1 MSINKTELLTMLKN
15 GKTTDE
21 LATEMTAALNEAI
34 AEYKEECAK
43 AEAEKKAAEE
53 LENLKAAD
61 FQEMVETI
69 LDYVYAYYVPDE
81 HSDAFCEVVE
91 RLDYKELMSTFDDS
105 IEEIMKLIET
115 LTVLKDSPLF
125 AEIDT
130 TPLFAK
136 TESAAPIKPK
146 VTTKIEEL
154 TDEEADAIIENM
166 LKKFGF

>member
-1 MSINKTELLTMLKN
+1 MPINKNELLTMLKN

-21 LATEMTAALNEAI
+21 LANEMTAALNEAI

-61 FQEMVETI
+61 FQEMIETI
-69 LDYVYAYYVPDE
+69 IEYVYAYYVPDE
-81 HSDAFCEVVE
+81 HSDVFCEAVE
-91 RLDYKELMSTFDDS
+91 RLDYKELMSTFDES
-105 IEEIMKLIET
+105 IKEIIKMIET
-115 LTVLKDSPLF
+115 LTAFKDSPLF
-125 AEIDT
+125 AEME
-130 TPLFAK
+130 K
-136 TESAAPIKPK
+136 VAPAKPK
-146 VTTKIEEL
+146 VTTKVEEL